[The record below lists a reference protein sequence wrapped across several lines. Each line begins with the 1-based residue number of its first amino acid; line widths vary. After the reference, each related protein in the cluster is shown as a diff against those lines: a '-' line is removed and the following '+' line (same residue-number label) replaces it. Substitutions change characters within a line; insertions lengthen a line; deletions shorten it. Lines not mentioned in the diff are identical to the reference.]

1 MCGCNKCEHCDK
13 EKDLLVTIEEYYS
26 KNGGDEN
33 MAKELDKV
41 LEQYPKFMDK
51 KDELLSVLKMNYCQ
65 GFLDGY
71 TETK

>member
-13 EKDLLVTIEEYYS
+13 EKDLLVTVEEYYS

-41 LEQYPKFMDK
+41 LEQYPEFMDK
-51 KDELLSVLKMNYCQ
+51 KEELLSELKINYCK

>member
-13 EKDLLVTIEEYYS
+13 EKDLLVTVEEYYS

-41 LEQYPKFMDK
+41 LEQYPEFMDK
-51 KDELLSVLKMNYCQ
+51 KEELLSELKMNYCK

-71 TETK
+71 AETK